1 MMTGTI
7 DVAQRKDRMV
17 ETPELIPGYFARIG
31 NDKLLTH
38 QEEIDLSKRAKK
50 GDKAARKRLIEKN
63 LRLVVSIAKKSR
75 GRGLP
80 FEDLIQEGNI
90 GLMKAVGKF
99 DSDRGFRFSTYATWW
114 IRQTIQRAV
123 ADKGRTIRI
132 PVHISDKMRKMAG
145 TYHELSAELE
155 RAPSDEAVAERLG
168 WSVEDIRK
176 VKDAMPDASTS
187 LNQPL
192 TSDKGSSE
200 LGELV
205 EDERSSDTP
214 GTVMSEMETS
224 QLGEAIDR
232 LPERYRYV
240 LVRRYGL
247 DDKNPATLAELSDE
261 LEVSPERIRQLQLK
275 AVHVLK
281 SGAFGS
287 ALRVAYSGGSRE
299 V

>member
-1 MMTGTI
+1 MTDTI
-7 DVAQRKDRMV
+7 YAAQRKDRMV
-17 ETPELIPGYFARIG
+17 ETPELISGYIARIG
-31 NDKLLTH
+31 KGKLLTH
-38 QEEIDLSKRAKK
+38 REEIDLSKRTKM
-50 GDKAARKRLIEKN
+50 GDKAARNRLIEKN

-75 GRGLP
+75 GRGLS

-132 PVHISDKMRKMAG
+132 PVHVGDKMRKMAG
-145 TYHELSAELE
+145 TYNELSAELE
-155 RAPSDEAVAERLG
+155 RAPSDEKVAERLG
-168 WSVEDIRK
+168 WSVEKNRK
-176 VKDAMPDASTS
+176 VKGAMLGATTS

-192 TSDKGSSE
+192 TSDTGSSE
-200 LGELV
+200 LGEII

-224 QLGEAIDR
+224 QLGEAVDR
-232 LPERYRYV
+232 LPERYRHV

-247 DDKNPATLAELSDE
+247 DDKDPATLAELGDE
-261 LEVSPERIRQLQLK
+261 LELSHERVRQLQLQAIK
-275 AVHVLK
+275 RLN
-281 SGAFGS
+281 SGEFGS
-287 ALRVAYSGGSRE
+287 ALRAAYSGGLRE

>member
-1 MMTGTI
+1 
-7 DVAQRKDRMV
+7 MV
-17 ETPELIPGYFARIG
+17 ETPELIPGYLARIG
-31 NDKLLTH
+31 KGKLLTH

-50 GDKAARKRLIEKN
+50 GDKAARERLIEKN

-114 IRQTIQRAV
+114 IRQAVQSAV

-132 PVHISDKMRKMAG
+132 PVHVGDKMRKMAR
-145 TYHELSAELE
+145 TYNELWAELA

-176 VKDAMPDASTS
+176 VKDDMPDASTS

-224 QLGEAIDR
+224 QLGEAVDR
-232 LPERYRYV
+232 LPERYRRV

-247 DDKNPATLAELSDE
+247 DEKDPATLAELGDE
-261 LEVSPERIRQLQLK
+261 LELSHERVRQLQLE
-275 AVHVLK
+275 AVRVLK
-281 SGAFGS
+281 NGEFGC
-287 ALRVAYSGGSRE
+287 ALRAAYSGGLRE